1 MMPENFL
8 NFQKSK
14 DYIEESSLHL
24 AGGVNSSFRTGM
36 KPNALG
42 FVSGEGP
49 YLFDMD
55 GNKLID
61 YYLGMG
67 PMILGYNPSSIKEA
81 VKKGI
86 EEGFFF
92 GAQSKYELIAAKIIN
107 KLVPSSELVRFCT
120 SGSEAVQASLRL
132 ARAATKKNM
141 IIKFEGHYHGWF
153 DNVLWSNKPTLQHAG
168 RRENPNLVAWTDGQD
183 NHSGDSM
190 VVLPW
195 NDIEILDKRL
205 SKGDIA
211 AVIMEPAMCNTGGI
225 SPRHDYLKKAKL
237 SCQNNG
243 SLLIFDETITGF
255 RFAPGGA
262 QEYYDIY
269 PDITILAKAIA
280 NGFPVAAI
288 TGSRELMSLLTT
300 GKVVHGGT
308 YNSQYLSMIATV
320 KTLENYSRNN
330 FHDELNNKTI
340 FLKEG
345 LEKVF
350 FDEKITSVLS
360 TFPGFMFCGF
370 GMSRQPQEYRDLLN
384 LNSEMYIS
392 FCLEMIKRGVRTLE
406 RGAWF
411 ISIEHSKD
419 ILQETIQIAKESIIA
434 IKNN

>member
-1 MMPENFL
+1 MMSENFL

-36 KPNALG
+36 KPNALC

-92 GAQSKYELIAAKIIN
+92 GAQSKFELMAAKIIN

-132 ARAATKKNM
+132 ARAATKKNL

-168 RRENPNLVAWTDGQD
+168 RRDNPNLVAWTDGQD
-183 NHSGDSM
+183 THSGDSV

-195 NDIEILDKRL
+195 NDIELLDKRL
-205 SKGDIA
+205 SKGDVA
-211 AVIMEPAMCNTGGI
+211 AVIMEPAMCNSGGI

-237 SCQNNG
+237 LCKNNG
-243 SLLIFDETITGF
+243 TLLIFDETITGF

-262 QEYYDIY
+262 QEYYNIY

-370 GMSRQPQEYRDLLN
+370 GMRRQPQEYRDLLN

-411 ISIEHSKD
+411 ISIEHSKE

>member
-49 YLFDMD
+49 FLFDMD

-67 PMILGYNPSSIKEA
+67 PMILGYNPTSIRKA

-86 EEGFFF
+86 EEGVFF

-132 ARAATKKNM
+132 ARAATKKNL

-168 RRENPNLVAWTDGQD
+168 RRESPNLVAWTEGQD
-183 NHSGDSM
+183 THSGDSI
-190 VVLPW
+190 VILPW
-195 NDIEILDKRL
+195 NDIEVLDKRL

-211 AVIMEPAMCNTGGI
+211 AVIMEPAMCNSGGI
-225 SPRHDYLKKAKL
+225 SPRNDYLKKAKL
-237 SCQNNG
+237 LCKKNG
-243 SLLIFDETITGF
+243 TLLIFDETITGF

-262 QEYYDIY
+262 QEYYNIL

-288 TGSRELMSLLTT
+288 TGSRELMTLLTI

-308 YNSQYLSMIATV
+308 YNSQFLSMIATV

-330 FHDELNNKTI
+330 FHKELDEKTI

-345 LEKVF
+345 LEKIF
-350 FDEKITSVLS
+350 YDEKIPAVLS
-360 TFPGFMFCGF
+360 KFPGFMFCGF
-370 GMSRQPQEYRDLLN
+370 GIKSQPQEYRDLLN
-384 LNSEMYIS
+384 LNTEMYIS

-411 ISIEHSKD
+411 ISIEHSKE
-419 ILQETIQIAKESIIA
+419 ILQETLEIAKEATIA

>member
-1 MMPENFL
+1 MSDNYL
-8 NFQKSK
+8 NFDKSK
-14 DYIEESSLHL
+14 NYIKESSLHL

-42 FVSGEGP
+42 FVSGEGA
-49 YLFDMD
+49 YLLDMD

-67 PMILGYNPSSIKEA
+67 PMILGYNPSSIKKA
-81 VKKGI
+81 IQKGI
-86 EEGFFF
+86 EEGIFF
-92 GAQSKYELIAAKIIN
+92 GAQSKYELIAAKMIN
-107 KLVPSSELVRFCT
+107 KLLPSSELVRFCT

-132 ARAATKKNM
+132 ARAATRKN
-141 IIKFEGHYHGWF
+141 IVIKFEGHYHGWF
-153 DNVLWSNKPTLQHAG
+153 DNVLWSNKPNLQDAG
-168 RRENPNLVAWTDGQD
+168 RREKPNLVAWTDGQD
-183 NHSGDSM
+183 SHSGDSI

-195 NDIEILDKRL
+195 NDIKILEKRL
-205 SKGDIA
+205 SKGDVA
-211 AVIMEPAMCNTGGI
+211 AVIMEPAMCNSGGI
-225 SPRHDYLKKAKL
+225 APVNGYLQKAKK
-237 SCQNNG
+237 SCKKNG

-262 QEYYDIY
+262 QEFYSIL

-288 TGSRELMSLLTT
+288 TGSRKLMSLLTI

-308 YNSQYLSMIATV
+308 YNSQFLSMIATV
-320 KTLENYSRNN
+320 KTLEYYSRNN
-330 FHDELNNKTI
+330 FHNDLNEKTV
-340 FLKEG
+340 FLREG

-360 TFPGFMFCGF
+360 SFPGFIFCGF
-370 GMSRQPQEYRDLLN
+370 GIKNQPQEYRDLLN
-384 LNSEMYIS
+384 LNTEMYIS
-392 FCLEMIKRGVRTLE
+392 FCFEMIKRGVRTLE

-411 ISIEHSKD
+411 ISIEHSKE
-419 ILQETIQIAKESIIA
+419 ILEHTISIVKDSLKA